1 MNKST
6 FLLAGILAASVSTV
20 AQNVGIGTPAPESKL
35 HVVDTIDVADG
46 SSGAFVNVHNA
57 TLFAPTGTL
66 SGIRFRLDGVNA
78 GANAR
83 YKGGIYFEKTGS
95 FGVGK
100 LHFLTNNLGNNN
112 SITTADARMTIAS
125 DGRVGIGNSSP
136 SLSQLEINGPSNSSL
151 LTVRNGEDQP
161 GISQSVPLNFS
172 PTLSF
177 NLYYA
182 NAYRYLSTGYGANI
196 QYSPTTGVLSFSS
209 SQTKGNPGE
218 TSFFNA
224 ASLMLDSNGNVG
236 VGTSAPK
243 AKLHVTTGMV
253 IGTTSTTPA
262 TGYILSVNGKII
274 SEEVRV
280 QLDANW
286 PDYVFDNTYKLKSL
300 KEVEQYIA
308 ANKHLPGIPPA
319 RQVEKEGLHLGDMQK
334 RIMEKVE
341 ELTLYIIQLS
351 KENQQMKQEIE
362 TLRKIVES
370 K

>member
-1 MNKST
+1 
-6 FLLAGILAASVSTV
+6 
-20 AQNVGIGTPAPESKL
+20 
-35 HVVDTIDVADG
+35 
-46 SSGAFVNVHNA
+46 
-57 TLFAPTGTL
+57 
-66 SGIRFRLDGVNA
+66 
-78 GANAR
+78 
-83 YKGGIYFEKTGS
+83 
-95 FGVGK
+95 
-100 LHFLTNNLGNNN
+100 
-112 SITTADARMTIAS
+112 
-125 DGRVGIGNSSP
+125 
-136 SLSQLEINGPSNSSL
+136 
-151 LTVRNGEDQP
+151 
-161 GISQSVPLNFS
+161 
-172 PTLSF
+172 
-177 NLYYA
+177 
-182 NAYRYLSTGYGANI
+182 
-196 QYSPTTGVLSFSS
+196 
-209 SQTKGNPGE
+209 
-218 TSFFNA
+218 
-224 ASLMLDSNGNVG
+224 MLDSNGNVG

-308 ANKHLPGIPPA
+308 ANKHLPGIPSA